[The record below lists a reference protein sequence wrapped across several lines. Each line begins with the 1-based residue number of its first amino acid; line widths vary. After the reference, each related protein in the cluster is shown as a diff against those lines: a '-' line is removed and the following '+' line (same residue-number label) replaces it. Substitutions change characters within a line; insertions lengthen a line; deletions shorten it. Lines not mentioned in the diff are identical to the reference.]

1 MEGREE
7 GKVDEEEERR
17 DEKRDGGER
26 EYEGGIWRLLEEKNK
41 AKSQKTKLYNVH
53 DTLKYV

>member
-17 DEKRDGGER
+17 DEKGDGGER
-26 EYEGGIWRLLEEKNK
+26 EYERGMWRLLGEETK
-41 AKSQKTKLYNVH
+41 AQRKKTKLYNVH